1 MAWRGL
7 GSCCSHQM
15 ACTCVSTFQATY
27 EKPFWRAGRGPPP
40 SRYTNTGVEYR
51 NEEDPEDYE
60 GVVNLGEQY
69 QARCTAL
76 GRSQSVDQSLA

>member
-1 MAWRGL
+1 M
-7 GSCCSHQM
+7 
-15 ACTCVSTFQATY
+15 TY

-69 QARCTAL
+69 QARCTSAWQTIIFQL
-76 GRSQSVDQSLA
+76 IAVLDYTWTQIIVWLSLAWSSA